1 MLNNDCCQ
9 TEKSN
14 EDLTRCYSVKQLL
27 TMQDELNDAVKPGWK
42 GLLAPEN
49 FIVAFIDE
57 MGGEFLGSGVDWKH
71 WKFTDPDNFDLHNA
85 KIEIVDAA
93 FFWMSVI
100 NIHASNKVDQ
110 RFMFCNDNASVYE
123 QFDYFYAGADKP
135 LNGDGGVIAGKNVLK
150 HDNYVHIF
158 RRVLSS
164 NGSDIFEDIYT
175 LGMIASCLGM
185 VCSEFSAYYAA
196 KYELNMFR
204 NDSGY
209 KTGEYQK
216 VTDGLEDNER
226 LKPEIEA
233 FMADTSMTLDDLR
246 QNVFDAFYEPVTS

>member
-1 MLNNDCCQ
+1 
-9 TEKSN
+9 
-14 EDLTRCYSVKQLL
+14 
-27 TMQDELNDAVKPGWK
+27 MQDELNSVVKPGWK
-42 GLLAPEN
+42 GSLTSDN

-57 MGGEFLGSGVDWKH
+57 MGGEFLGSGIDWKH
-71 WKFTDPDNFDLHNA
+71 WKFTDPSNFDLHNA

-100 NIHASNKVDQ
+100 NIHAYNKADH
-110 RFMFCNDNASVYE
+110 RFMFCSDDNLYD
-123 QFDYFYAGADKP
+123 QFDYYYVGADKP
-135 LNGDGGVIAGKNVLK
+135 LNGEGGIIVGKNALN
-150 HDNYVHIF
+150 HRSYVDIF
-158 RRVLSS
+158 NRVLSS
-164 NGSDIFEDIYT
+164 TGTDVIEDIYT
-175 LGMIASCLGM
+175 LGMIASCIGM
-185 VCSEFSAYYAA
+185 TCSEFSAYYAA

-233 FMADTSMTLDDLR
+233 FMGDTTMTLENLR
-246 QNVFDAFYEPVTS
+246 QNVFDAFYEPVSNTP